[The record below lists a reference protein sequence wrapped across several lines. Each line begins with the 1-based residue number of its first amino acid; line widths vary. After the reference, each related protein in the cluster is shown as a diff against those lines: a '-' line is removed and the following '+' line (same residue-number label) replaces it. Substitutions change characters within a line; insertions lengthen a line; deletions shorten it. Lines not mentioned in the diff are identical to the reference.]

1 METTMVSTSAIG
13 TASQIP
19 GSPINMG
26 KTTID
31 EVSSKKVRKNEI
43 SADITPFDSEVKS
56 DEAKIF
62 IPVKIKEIENNKNP
76 FLAMS

>member
-1 METTMVSTSAIG
+1 MVSTSAIG

-19 GSPINMG
+19 GSPINIG

-31 EVSSKKVRKNEI
+31 VESSKKVRKKEI
-43 SADITPFDSEVKS
+43 SADTTPFDKEVKS
-56 DEAKIF
+56 EDAKMF
-62 IPVKIKEIENNKNP
+62 IPVKIKERENNKNP